1 MILKYYY
8 NCKEFVPFHKG
19 KTNISLHISKTIKI
33 PKFIF
38 VFAYKL
44 PFHEIEFILHT
55 LTCFL
60 RNNLIN
66 VILNEV
72 FVKTLAWQT
81 QQYGSP
87 KCEDVQSSPSTWKKW
102 LVFYWSQHL
111 WCQTITKNNWMKWV
125 QTWSKVTLI

>member
-72 FVKTLAWQT
+72 FVKTLALKKHNNMDLLNLKMYNLLLAPEKPDW
-81 QQYGSP
+81 
-87 KCEDVQSSPSTWKKW
+87 CFIDRNIFDVRR
-102 LVFYWSQHL
+102 
-111 WCQTITKNNWMKWV
+111 
-125 QTWSKVTLI
+125 